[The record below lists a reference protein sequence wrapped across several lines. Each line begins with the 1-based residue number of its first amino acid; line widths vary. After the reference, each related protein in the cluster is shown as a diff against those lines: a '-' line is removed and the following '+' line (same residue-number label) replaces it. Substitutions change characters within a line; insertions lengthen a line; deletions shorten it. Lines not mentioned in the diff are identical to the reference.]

1 MGSLKSGIKQA
12 RLGAGAQR
20 SRMAFGKPR
29 WRNLLWLAVFFI
41 ILLWPIQRFVDSY
54 YLNDLNRR
62 NGQTIDL
69 FVANLLGTLQRYE
82 VLPQILGRLP
92 DVQQALLAPTDQSTL
107 HTTNQLLQHIQQ
119 QTGADVIY
127 LMDSQGLTL
136 AASNWNTKRSFV
148 GNSFAFRPYF
158 QGAVQNGRGE
168 FFGLGNISFKRG
180 YYFGSAV
187 YAEGAVIG
195 VIVVK
200 VDLDFTETLW
210 GQTPEQLLVTDKNGV
225 VILTSHADW
234 RFTATRELTAQE
246 QRSVAEHQPY
256 TSISPPR
263 IDLKLQDW
271 LILDKRLDEIGWH
284 VSVLAPRRLIN
295 QPVSTAMAVA
305 AASLLAVLLILGLL
319 MQRRRH
325 YLERI
330 AMDAHARHVLE
341 ENVRTRTQ
349 DLQTL
354 NSRLKQEV
362 LERESAQ
369 QELVRAQDE
378 LVQAGKLSAL
388 GIMSASISHE
398 LNQPLAAIRSYTDN
412 AKILLAKQRFV
423 EVQNNLDLVA
433 QLTER
438 MASIISHL
446 RAFARRDRLASEHVA
461 LQPAIDDA
469 LALTANRQ
477 RSLQVEIIR
486 DIPDATLWVEA
497 GETRL
502 RQVLSNLV
510 SNALDALSEKGMPRR
525 IWLNTR
531 REEGW
536 VVFSLRDNGSGF
548 STEAL
553 EQACEPFYTTKT
565 SARGLGLGLAIC
577 ATLIKALKGRLVFAN
592 HPDGG
597 AEVTLYLREIPSTVN
612 LRSSEDRFT

>member
-1 MGSLKSGIKQA
+1 MTFA
-12 RLGAGAQR
+12 
-20 SRMAFGKPR
+20 KPR
-29 WRNLLWLAVFFI
+29 WRNLLWLALFFL

-54 YLNDLNRR
+54 YLEGLNRK
-62 NGQTIDL
+62 NGQTLDL

-92 DVQQALLAPTDQSTL
+92 DVQQALLAPTDQETL
-107 HTTNQLLQHIQQ
+107 QVTNELLQRIQQ

-127 LMDSQGLTL
+127 LMDTQGLTL
-136 AASNWNTKRSFV
+136 AASNWNAERSFV
-148 GNSFAFRPYF
+148 GNTFAFRPYF
-158 QGAVQNGRGE
+158 QGALQGGTGE

-180 YYFGSAV
+180 YYFGHAV
-187 YAEGAVIG
+187 YAKGVVIG

-225 VILTSHADW
+225 VILTSQAEW

-246 QRSVAEHQPY
+246 QLSVAEHQPY
-256 TSISPPR
+256 TSISPKP
-263 IDLKLQDW
+263 INLKQQDW
-271 LILDKRLDEIGWH
+271 LTLDKRLDEMGWQ

-295 QPVSTAMAVA
+295 EPVSTAMAVVT
-305 AASLLAVLLILGLL
+305 ASLLAVLLILGLL

-330 AMDAHARHVLE
+330 AMDTHAKRVLE
-341 ENVRTRTQ
+341 ENVRTRTL

-412 AKILLAKQRFV
+412 AKILLEKQRFT
-423 EVQNNLDLVA
+423 EVRNNLDLVA

-438 MASIISHL
+438 MASIIIHL

-502 RQVLSNLV
+502 RQVLSNLL
-510 SNALDALSEKGMPRR
+510 SNALDALSEKGLPRR
-525 IWLNTR
+525 IWLSTQVK
-531 REEGW
+531 EGW
-536 VVFSLRDNGSGF
+536 VVLILRDNGTGF
-548 STEAL
+548 SAEAL
-553 EQACEPFYTTKT
+553 QQACEPFYTTKT

-577 ATLIKALKGRLVFAN
+577 ATLIKALKGRLLFAN
-592 HPDGG
+592 HPEGG
-597 AEVTLYLREIPSTVN
+597 AEVTLYLREIPSSVN

>member
-1 MGSLKSGIKQA
+1 
-12 RLGAGAQR
+12 
-20 SRMAFGKPR
+20 MASAKPR
-29 WRNLLWLAVFFI
+29 WRNLLWLALFFLT
-41 ILLWPIQRFVDSY
+41 LLWPIQRLVEGY
-54 YLNDLNRR
+54 YLEGLQRK
-62 NGQTIDL
+62 NGQTLDL

-82 VLPQILGRLP
+82 VLPEILGRLP
-92 DVQQALLAPTDQSTL
+92 NVQQALLTPAEPQALRTA
-107 HTTNQLLQHIQQ
+107 NQLLKRLQQ

-127 LMDSQGLTL
+127 LMDKQGLTL
-136 AASNWNTKRSFV
+136 AASNWDAERTFV
-148 GNSFAFRPYF
+148 GNNFAFRPYF
-158 QGAVQNGRGE
+158 YNALQGDTGV
-168 FFGLGNISFKRG
+168 FFGLGNTSFKRG

-187 YAEGAVIG
+187 YANGEVVG

-225 VILTSHADW
+225 VILTSHPDW
-234 RFTATRELTAQE
+234 RFSATRALTLAE
-246 QRSVAEHQPY
+246 QRSVVQHQPY
-256 TSISPPR
+256 TSISPAR
-263 IDLKLQDW
+263 INLNQRDW
-271 LILDKRLDEIGWH
+271 LTLEKPLDDMGWVVSILT
-284 VSVLAPRRLIN
+284 PQRLIN
-295 QPVSTAMAVA
+295 EPVRTAMAVA
-305 AASLLAVLLILGLL
+305 AASLLAVLLVLGLL

-330 AMDAHARHVLE
+330 AMDAHAKSVLE
-341 ENVRTRTQ
+341 DNVRTRTQ

-362 LERESAQ
+362 LERETAQ

-412 AKILLAKQRFV
+412 AKILLDQQRTV
-423 EVQNNLDLVA
+423 EVRNNLDLVA

-469 LALTANRQ
+469 LALSAKRQ
-477 RSLQVEIIR
+477 RNLQVDIVR

-502 RQVLSNLV
+502 RQVLSNLI
-510 SNALDALSEKGMPRR
+510 SNALDALSDRAMPRR
-525 IWLNTR
+525 IWLNTQVQD
-531 REEGW
+531 GW
-536 VVFSLRDNGSGF
+536 VVLVLRDNGPGF
-548 STEAL
+548 SEDAL
-553 EQACEPFYTTKT
+553 QQAFEPFYTTKT

-577 ATLIKALKGRLVFAN
+577 ATLMQALQGRLLLAN

-597 AEVTLYLREIPSTVN
+597 AEVTLYLREIPSSLN
-612 LRSSEDRFT
+612 LRSNEDRFE

>member
-1 MGSLKSGIKQA
+1 MTSA
-12 RLGAGAQR
+12 
-20 SRMAFGKPR
+20 KPR
-29 WRNLLWLAVFFI
+29 WRNLLWLALFFLV
-41 ILLWPIQRFVDSY
+41 LLLPTQRLVERY
-54 YLNDLNRR
+54 YLEGLQRKNS
-62 NGQTIDL
+62 QTLDL
-69 FVANLLGTLQRYE
+69 FAANLIGTLQRYE

-92 DVQQALLAPTDQSTL
+92 NVQQALLAPTDQQSL
-107 HTTNQLLQHIQQ
+107 HTANGLLQRIQQ

-127 LMDSQGLTL
+127 LMDTQGLTL
-136 AASNWNTKRSFV
+136 AASNWDAEDSFI
-148 GNSFAFRPYF
+148 GNNFAFRPYF
-158 QGAVQNGRGE
+158 YNALQGDTGV
-168 FFGLGNISFKRG
+168 FFGLGNTSFKRG

-187 YAEGAVIG
+187 YADGVVIG

-210 GQTPEQLLVTDKNGV
+210 GQTPDQLLVTDQNGV

-234 RFTATRELTAQE
+234 RFSATRQLTAPE
-246 QRSVAEHQPY
+246 QRSVNEHQPY
-256 TSISPPR
+256 TSVTPKQIN
-263 IDLKLQDW
+263 LQQQDW
-271 LILDKRLDEIGWH
+271 LTFDKYLDEVGWQ
-284 VSVLAPRRLIN
+284 VSILAPQRLIN
-295 QPVSTAMAVA
+295 EPVRTAMAVA
-305 AASLLAVLLILGLL
+305 TASLLAVLLILGLL

-330 AMDAHARHVLE
+330 AMETDAKQVLE

-412 AKILLAKQRFV
+412 AKILLDKQRFA
-423 EVQNNLDLVA
+423 EVRSNLDLVA

-438 MASIISHL
+438 MASIIKHL

-461 LQPAIDDA
+461 LQPAINDA
-469 LALTANRQ
+469 LALTATRQ
-477 RSLQVEIIR
+477 RSMQVEIIR
-486 DIPDATLWVEA
+486 DVPDATLWVEA

-502 RQVLSNLV
+502 RQVLSNLI
-510 SNALDALSEKGMPRR
+510 SNALDALSEKGLPRR

-531 REEGW
+531 VEDGW
-536 VVFSLRDNGSGF
+536 VVLILRDNGSGF
-548 STEAL
+548 SSEAL
-553 EQACEPFYTTKT
+553 QQACEPFYTTKT

-577 ATLIKALKGRLVFAN
+577 ATLIKALKGRLLFAN
-592 HPDGG
+592 HPEGG
-597 AEVTLYLREIPSTVN
+597 AQVTLYLREIPSSMN
-612 LRSSEDRFT
+612 LRSSEDRFE

>member
-1 MGSLKSGIKQA
+1 MTFA
-12 RLGAGAQR
+12 
-20 SRMAFGKPR
+20 KPR
-29 WRNLLWLAVFFI
+29 WRNLLWLALFFL
-41 ILLWPIQRFVDSY
+41 ILLWPIHRLVESY
-54 YLNDLNRR
+54 YLEGLQRK
-62 NGQTIDL
+62 NGQTLDL

-92 DVQQALLAPTDQSTL
+92 NVQEALLAPTDQQILHSTNDL
-107 HTTNQLLQHIQQ
+107 LKRIQL

-127 LMDSQGLTL
+127 LLDTQGLTL
-136 AASNWNTKRSFV
+136 AASNWDHERSFV
-148 GNSFAFRPYF
+148 GNNFAFRPYF
-158 QGAVQNGRGE
+158 HNALHNGTGE

-187 YAEGAVIG
+187 YANGVVIG

-225 VILTSHADW
+225 VILTSHAEW
-234 RFTATRELTAQE
+234 RFTATRPLTDQE
-246 QRSVAEHQPY
+246 QRSVAQHRPY
-256 TSISPPR
+256 TSIAPTR
-263 IDLKLQDW
+263 TQLKQQDW
-271 LILDKRLDEIGWH
+271 LTLQKGLDTIGWQ
-284 VSVLAPRRLIN
+284 VSILAPQRLIN
-295 QPVSTAMAVA
+295 EPVRTAMAVA
-305 AASLLAVLLILGLL
+305 TASLLAVLLILGLL

-330 AMDAHARHVLE
+330 AMDAHAKRVLE
-341 ENVRTRTQ
+341 DNVRTRTQ

-412 AKILLAKQRFV
+412 AKILLDQQRLD
-423 EVQNNLDLVA
+423 EVRNNLALVA

-502 RQVLSNLV
+502 RQVLSNLI
-510 SNALDALSEKGMPRR
+510 SNALDALSERSTPRR
-525 IWLNTR
+525 IWLNTQVQD
-531 REEGW
+531 GW
-536 VVFSLRDNGSGF
+536 VVLILRDNGPGF
-548 STEAL
+548 SAEAL
-553 EQACEPFYTTKT
+553 PQACEPFYTTKT

-577 ATLIKALKGRLVFAN
+577 ETLIKALKGRLLLAN

-597 AEVTLYLREIPSTVN
+597 AEVTLYLREIPSSVN
-612 LRSSEDRFT
+612 LCSNEDRFE

>member
-1 MGSLKSGIKQA
+1 MHSVKEA
-12 RLGAGAQR
+12 VNPVELGNDANKK
-20 SRMAFGKPR
+20 RMTFAKPR
-29 WRNLLWLAVFFI
+29 WRNLLWLALFFLT
-41 ILLWPIQRFVDSY
+41 LLWPIQRLVESY
-54 YLNDLNRR
+54 YLEGLQRK
-62 NGQTIDL
+62 NGQTLDL
-69 FVANLLGTLQRYE
+69 FVANLLGALQRYE

-92 DVQQALLAPTDQSTL
+92 NVQQTLLAPTDQEAL
-107 HTTNQLLQHIQQ
+107 HSTNQLLKRIQQ

-127 LMDSQGLTL
+127 LMDIHGLTL
-136 AASNWNTKRSFV
+136 AASNWDAERTFV
-148 GNSFAFRPYF
+148 GNNFAFRPYF
-158 QGAVQNGRGE
+158 YNALHGDTGF
-168 FFGLGNISFKRG
+168 FFGLGNTSFKRG

-187 YAEGAVIG
+187 YANDVVVG

-210 GQTPEQLLVTDKNGV
+210 GQTPEQLVVTDQNGV
-225 VILTSHADW
+225 VILTSHAEW
-234 RFTATRELTAQE
+234 RFTATRKLTAQE
-246 QRSVAEHQPY
+246 QRSVMEHQPY
-256 TSISPPR
+256 TSISPMRMNIKPR
-263 IDLKLQDW
+263 DW
-271 LILDKRLDEIGWH
+271 LTLEKPLDEIGWK
-284 VSVLAPRRLIN
+284 VSILTPQRLIN
-295 QPVSTAMAVA
+295 EPVRTAMAVVT
-305 AASLLAVLLILGLL
+305 ASLFAVLLILGLL

-330 AMDAHARHVLE
+330 AMDTHAKAVLE
-341 ENVRTRTQ
+341 ESVRTRTQ

-369 QELVRAQDE
+369 QDLVRAQDE

-388 GIMSASISHE
+388 GVMSASISHE

-412 AKILLAKQRFV
+412 AKILLDQQRTL
-423 EVQNNLDLVA
+423 EVRNNLDLIA

-502 RQVLSNLV
+502 RQVLSNLI
-510 SNALDALSEKGMPRR
+510 SNALDALSERATPRR
-525 IWLNTR
+525 IWLNTQVQD
-531 REEGW
+531 GW
-536 VVFSLRDNGSGF
+536 VVLVLHDNGPGF
-548 STEAL
+548 SAEAL
-553 EQACEPFYTTKT
+553 PQACEPFYTTKT

-577 ATLIKALKGRLVFAN
+577 ATLMKALQGRLLLAN

-597 AEVTLYLREIPSTVN
+597 AQVTLYLREIPSSVN
-612 LRSSEDRFT
+612 LRSNEDRFE

>member
-1 MGSLKSGIKQA
+1 MTSA
-12 RLGAGAQR
+12 
-20 SRMAFGKPR
+20 KPR
-29 WRNLLWLAVFFI
+29 WRNLLWLTLFFLA
-41 ILLWPIQRFVDSY
+41 LLWPIQRLVESY
-54 YLNDLNRR
+54 YLEGLQRK
-62 NGQTIDL
+62 NGQTLDL
-69 FVANLLGTLQRYE
+69 FVANLTGTLQRYE

-92 DVQQALLAPTDQSTL
+92 SVQQALLAPTDKQSVEVANT
-107 HTTNQLLQHIQQ
+107 LLQRIQQ

-127 LMDSQGLTL
+127 LMDTQGFTL
-136 AASNWNTKRSFV
+136 AASNWDAERSFV
-148 GNSFAFRPYF
+148 GNNFAFRPYF
-158 QGAVQNGRGE
+158 YNALQGDTGV
-168 FFGLGNISFKRG
+168 FFGLGNTSFKRG
-180 YYFGSAV
+180 YYFGNAV
-187 YAEGAVIG
+187 YANGVVIG

-210 GQTPEQLLVTDKNGV
+210 GKTPEQLVVTDQKGV
-225 VILTSHADW
+225 VILTSQPDW
-234 RFTATRELTAQE
+234 RFTATRKLTAQE
-246 QRSVAEHQPY
+246 QRSIAEHQPY
-256 TSISPPR
+256 TSITPER
-263 IDLKLQDW
+263 INLKHQDW
-271 LILDKRLDEIGWH
+271 LTFNKDLDDIGWQ
-284 VSVLAPRRLIN
+284 VSILAPQRLIN
-295 QPVSTAMAVA
+295 EPVRTAMAVA
-305 AASLLAVLLILGLL
+305 TASLLAILLILGLL

-330 AMDAHARHVLE
+330 AMDAYAKRVLE
-341 ENVRTRTQ
+341 DNVRTRTQ

-388 GIMSASISHE
+388 GVMSASISHE

-412 AKILLAKQRFV
+412 AKILLDKQRFA
-423 EVQNNLDLVA
+423 EVRSNLDLVA

-438 MASIISHL
+438 MASIIKHL

-486 DIPDATLWVEA
+486 DVPDATLWVEA

-502 RQVLSNLV
+502 RQVLSNLI
-510 SNALDALSEKGMPRR
+510 SNALDALSEKGLPRR

-531 REEGW
+531 VEEDW
-536 VVFSLRDNGSGF
+536 VVLILRDNGPGF
-548 STEAL
+548 SAEAL
-553 EQACEPFYTTKT
+553 QQACEPFYTTKT

-577 ATLIKALKGRLVFAN
+577 ETLIKALKGRLLFAN
-592 HPDGG
+592 HSEGG
-597 AEVTLYLREIPSTVN
+597 AEVTLYLRRISSSVN
-612 LRSSEDRFT
+612 LRASEDRFE

>member
-1 MGSLKSGIKQA
+1 MTSA
-12 RLGAGAQR
+12 
-20 SRMAFGKPR
+20 KPR
-29 WRNLLWLAVFFI
+29 WRNLLWLALFFLV
-41 ILLWPIQRFVDSY
+41 LLLPTQRLVERY
-54 YLNDLNRR
+54 YLEGLQRKNS
-62 NGQTIDL
+62 QTLDL
-69 FVANLLGTLQRYE
+69 FAANLIGTLQRYE

-92 DVQQALLAPTDQSTL
+92 NVQQALLAPTDQQSL
-107 HTTNQLLQHIQQ
+107 HTANGLLQRIQQ

-127 LMDSQGLTL
+127 LMDTQGLTL
-136 AASNWNTKRSFV
+136 AASNWDAERSFI
-148 GNSFAFRPYF
+148 GNNFAFRPYF
-158 QGAVQNGRGE
+158 YNALQGDTGV
-168 FFGLGNISFKRG
+168 FFGLGNTSFKRG

-187 YAEGAVIG
+187 YADGVVIG

-210 GQTPEQLLVTDKNGV
+210 GQTPDQLLVTDQNGV

-234 RFTATRELTAQE
+234 RFSATRQLTAPE
-246 QRSVAEHQPY
+246 QRSVNEHQPY
-256 TSISPPR
+256 TSVTPKQIN
-263 IDLKLQDW
+263 LQQQDW
-271 LILDKRLDEIGWH
+271 LTFDKYLDEVGWQ
-284 VSVLAPRRLIN
+284 VSILAPQRLIN
-295 QPVSTAMAVA
+295 EPVRTAMAVA
-305 AASLLAVLLILGLL
+305 TASLLAVLLILGLL

-330 AMDAHARHVLE
+330 AMETDAKQVLE

-412 AKILLAKQRFV
+412 AKILLDKQRFA
-423 EVQNNLDLVA
+423 EVRSNLDLVA

-438 MASIISHL
+438 MASIIKHL

-461 LQPAIDDA
+461 LQPAINDA
-469 LALTANRQ
+469 LALTATRQ
-477 RSLQVEIIR
+477 RSMQVEIIR
-486 DIPDATLWVEA
+486 DVPDATLWVEA

-502 RQVLSNLV
+502 RQVLSNLI
-510 SNALDALSEKGMPRR
+510 SNALDALSEKGLPRR

-531 REEGW
+531 VEDGW
-536 VVFSLRDNGSGF
+536 VVLILRDNGSGF
-548 STEAL
+548 SSEAL
-553 EQACEPFYTTKT
+553 QQACEPFYTTKT

-577 ATLIKALKGRLVFAN
+577 ATLIKALKGRLLFAN
-592 HPDGG
+592 HPEGG
-597 AEVTLYLREIPSTVN
+597 AQVTLYLREIPSSMN
-612 LRSSEDRFT
+612 LRSSEDRFE

>member
-1 MGSLKSGIKQA
+1 
-12 RLGAGAQR
+12 
-20 SRMAFGKPR
+20 MASAKPR
-29 WRNLLWLAVFFI
+29 WRNLLWLALFFL
-41 ILLWPIQRFVDSY
+41 ILLWPIQRMVDSY
-54 YLNDLNRR
+54 YLEGLQRK
-62 NGQTIDL
+62 NGQTLDL

-82 VLPQILGRLP
+82 VLPEILGRLP
-92 DVQQALLAPTDQSTL
+92 NVQQALLTPTDPQALRTA
-107 HTTNQLLQHIQQ
+107 NQLLKRLQQ

-127 LMDSQGLTL
+127 LMDKQGLTL
-136 AASNWNTKRSFV
+136 AASNWDAERTFV
-148 GNSFAFRPYF
+148 GNNFAFRPYF
-158 QGAVQNGRGE
+158 YNALQGDTGV
-168 FFGLGNISFKRG
+168 FFGLGNTSFKRG
-180 YYFGSAV
+180 YYFGGAV
-187 YAEGAVIG
+187 YANDMVVG

-225 VILTSHADW
+225 VILTSHPDW
-234 RFTATRELTAQE
+234 RFSATRALSVEE
-246 QRSVAEHQPY
+246 QRSVVQHQPY
-256 TSISPPR
+256 TSINPAR
-263 IDLKLQDW
+263 INLKQRDW
-271 LILDKRLDEIGWH
+271 LTLEKPLDEMGWI
-284 VSVLAPRRLIN
+284 VSILTPQRLIN
-295 QPVSTAMAVA
+295 EPVRTAMAVA

-330 AMDAHARHVLE
+330 AMDAHAKSVLE
-341 ENVRTRTQ
+341 DNVRTRTQ

-362 LERESAQ
+362 LERETAQ

-412 AKILLAKQRFV
+412 AKILLDQQRTV
-423 EVQNNLDLVA
+423 EVHNNLDLVA

-469 LALTANRQ
+469 LALTAKRQ
-477 RSLQVEIIR
+477 RNLQVDIIR

-502 RQVLSNLV
+502 RQVLSNLI
-510 SNALDALSEKGMPRR
+510 SNALDALSDRAMPRR
-525 IWLNTR
+525 IWLNTQVQ
-531 REEGW
+531 EGW
-536 VVFSLRDNGSGF
+536 VVLVLRDNGPGF
-548 STEAL
+548 SEEAL
-553 EQACEPFYTTKT
+553 QQAFEPFYTTKT

-577 ATLIKALKGRLVFAN
+577 ATLMQALQGRLHVAN

-597 AEVTLYLREIPSTVN
+597 AEVTLYLREIPSSMN
-612 LRSSEDRFT
+612 LRSNEDRFE

>member
-1 MGSLKSGIKQA
+1 MTSA
-12 RLGAGAQR
+12 
-20 SRMAFGKPR
+20 KPR
-29 WRNLLWLAVFFI
+29 WRNLLWLALFFLV
-41 ILLWPIQRFVDSY
+41 LLWPIQRLVESY
-54 YLNDLNRR
+54 YLEGLQRK
-62 NGQTIDL
+62 NGQTLDL
-69 FVANLLGTLQRYE
+69 FVANLTGTLQRYE

-92 DVQQALLAPTDQSTL
+92 SVQQALLAPADQQSV
-107 HTTNQLLQHIQQ
+107 HTANTLLQRIQQ

-127 LMDSQGLTL
+127 LMDTQGLTL
-136 AASNWNTKRSFV
+136 AASNWDVERSFA
-148 GNSFAFRPYF
+148 GNNFAFRPYF
-158 QGAVQNGRGE
+158 RDALRSGTGE

-180 YYFGSAV
+180 YYFGSPV
-187 YAEGAVIG
+187 HVEGQVIG

-210 GQTPEQLLVTDKNGV
+210 GQTPEQLVVTDKNGV
-225 VILTSHADW
+225 VILTSQPDW

-246 QRSVAEHQPY
+246 QYSVAEHQPY
-256 TSISPPR
+256 TSITPER
-263 IDLKLQDW
+263 IDLKQQDW
-271 LILDKRLDEIGWH
+271 LTFDKDLDDIGWQ
-284 VSVLAPRRLIN
+284 VSILAPQRLIN
-295 QPVSTAMAVA
+295 EPVRTAMAVA
-305 AASLLAVLLILGLL
+305 AASLLAVLLVLGLL

-330 AMDAHARHVLE
+330 AMDAHAKRVLE

-412 AKILLAKQRFV
+412 AKILLDKQRFA
-423 EVQNNLDLVA
+423 EVRSNLDLVA

-438 MASIISHL
+438 MASIIKHL

-486 DIPDATLWVEA
+486 DVPDATLWVEA

-502 RQVLSNLV
+502 RQVLSNLI
-510 SNALDALSEKGMPRR
+510 SNALDALSEKGLPRR

-531 REEGW
+531 VEEGW
-536 VVFSLRDNGSGF
+536 VVLILRDNGPGF
-548 STEAL
+548 SAEAL
-553 EQACEPFYTTKT
+553 QQACEPFYTTKT

-577 ATLIKALKGRLVFAN
+577 ETLIKALKGRLLFAN
-592 HPDGG
+592 HCEGG
-597 AEVTLYLREIPSTVN
+597 AEVTLYLRRISSSVN
-612 LRSSEDRFT
+612 LRASEDRFE

>member
-1 MGSLKSGIKQA
+1 MTSA
-12 RLGAGAQR
+12 
-20 SRMAFGKPR
+20 KPR
-29 WRNLLWLAVFFI
+29 WRNLLWLALFFI
-41 ILLWPIQRFVDSY
+41 TSLWPIQRLVEGY
-54 YLNDLNRR
+54 YLEGLQRK
-62 NGQTIDL
+62 NGQTLDL
-69 FVANLLGTLQRYE
+69 FVANLLGALQRYE

-92 DVQQALLAPTDQSTL
+92 DVQQALLAPADQQTQQ
-107 HTTNQLLQHIQQ
+107 TANQLLKRIQL

-127 LMDSQGLTL
+127 LMDAQGLTL
-136 AASNWNTKRSFV
+136 AASNWDAERSFV
-148 GNSFAFRPYF
+148 GNNFAFRPYF
-158 QGAVQNGRGE
+158 RNALHGDTGV
-168 FFGLGNISFKRG
+168 FFGLGNTSFKRG

-187 YAEGAVIG
+187 YADGVVVG

-210 GQTPEQLLVTDKNGV
+210 GHTPEQLVVTDKNGV
-225 VILTSHADW
+225 VILTSRADW
-234 RFTATRELTAQE
+234 RFTATRELTAKE
-246 QRSVAEHQPY
+246 QRSVVQHQPY
-256 TSISPPR
+256 TSIYPAR
-263 IDLKLQDW
+263 MDIKQQDW
-271 LILDKRLDEIGWH
+271 LTLDKPLDEIGWN
-284 VSVLAPRRLIN
+284 VSILAPQRLIN
-295 QPVSTAMAVA
+295 EPVRTAMAVA
-305 AASLLAVLLILGLL
+305 TASLLAVLLILGLL

-330 AMDAHARHVLE
+330 AMDAQAKRVLE
-341 ENVRTRTQ
+341 DNVRTRTQ

-412 AKILLAKQRFV
+412 AKILLNQQRTV
-423 EVQNNLDLVA
+423 EVRNNLDLVA

-446 RAFARRDRLASEHVA
+446 RAFARRDRQASEHVA

-469 LALTANRQ
+469 LALSANRQ
-477 RSLQVEIIR
+477 RSLQVDIIR

-502 RQVLSNLV
+502 RQVLSNLL
-510 SNALDALSEKGMPRR
+510 SNALDALSEKATPRR
-525 IWLNTR
+525 IWLNTQVQD
-531 REEGW
+531 GW
-536 VVFSLRDNGSGF
+536 VVLVLRDNGPGF
-548 STEAL
+548 SEEAL
-553 EQACEPFYTTKT
+553 QQAFEPFYTTKT

-577 ATLIKALKGRLVFAN
+577 ATLMKALHGRLLLAN
-592 HPDGG
+592 HPSGG
-597 AEVTLYLREIPSTVN
+597 AEVTLYLREIPSSMN
-612 LRSSEDRFT
+612 LRSNEDRFE

>member
-1 MGSLKSGIKQA
+1 MTSA
-12 RLGAGAQR
+12 
-20 SRMAFGKPR
+20 KPR
-29 WRNLLWLAVFFI
+29 WRNLLWLALFFLT
-41 ILLWPIQRFVDSY
+41 LLWPIQRLVESY
-54 YLNDLNRR
+54 YLEGLQRK
-62 NGQTIDL
+62 NGQTLDL
-69 FVANLLGTLQRYE
+69 FVANLLGTLKRYE

-92 DVQQALLAPTDQSTL
+92 TLQQALLEPAQPQALQTANELLKRIQVQTD
-107 HTTNQLLQHIQQ
+107 
-119 QTGADVIY
+119 ADVIY
-127 LMDSQGLTL
+127 LMDAEGLTL
-136 AASNWNTKRSFV
+136 AASNWDAERSFI
-148 GNSFAFRPYF
+148 GNNFAFRPYF
-158 QGAVQNGRGE
+158 RDALQGDTGV
-168 FFGLGNISFKRG
+168 FFGLGNTSFKRG

-187 YAEGAVIG
+187 YDKGVVIG

-200 VDLDFTETLW
+200 VDLDFTESLW
-210 GQTPEQLLVTDKNGV
+210 GQTPEQLVVTDKNGV
-225 VILTSHADW
+225 VILTSRTDW
-234 RFTATRELTAQE
+234 RFTATRTLSAQE

-256 TSISPPR
+256 TSIYPAR
-263 IDLKLQDW
+263 MEVKHADW
-271 LILDKRLDEIGWH
+271 LTFAKTLDEIGWQ
-284 VSVLAPRRLIN
+284 VSILAPQRLIN
-295 QPVSTAMAVA
+295 EPVRTAMAVMT
-305 AASLLAVLLILGLL
+305 ASLLAVLLILGLL

-330 AMDAHARHVLE
+330 AMDTQAKRVLE
-341 ENVRTRTQ
+341 ESVRTRTQ

-412 AKILLAKQRFV
+412 TKILLEHQRFDDV
-423 EVQNNLDLVA
+423 RNNLALVA

-502 RQVLSNLV
+502 RQVLNNLI
-510 SNALDALSEKGMPRR
+510 SNALDALSERGMPRR
-525 IWLNTR
+525 IWLNTQLQD
-531 REEGW
+531 GW
-536 VVFSLRDNGSGF
+536 VVLILRDNGPGF
-548 STEAL
+548 SAEAL
-553 EQACEPFYTTKT
+553 QQATEPFYTTKT

-577 ATLIKALKGRLVFAN
+577 DTLIKALQGRLVFAN
-592 HPDGG
+592 HPEGG
-597 AEVTLYLREIPSTVN
+597 AEVTLYLREIPSSVN
-612 LRSSEDRFT
+612 LRANEDRFE

>member
-1 MGSLKSGIKQA
+1 MTSA
-12 RLGAGAQR
+12 
-20 SRMAFGKPR
+20 KPR
-29 WRNLLWLAVFFI
+29 WRNLLWLTLFFLV
-41 ILLWPIQRFVDSY
+41 LLWPIQRLVESY
-54 YLNDLNRR
+54 YLEGLQRKT
-62 NGQTIDL
+62 GQTLDL
-69 FVANLLGTLQRYE
+69 FVANLTGTLQRYE

-92 DVQQALLAPTDQSTL
+92 SMQQALLAPTDQQSVQAA
-107 HTTNQLLQHIQQ
+107 NGLLQRIQQ

-127 LMDSQGLTL
+127 LMDAQGLTL
-136 AASNWNTKRSFV
+136 AASNWDAERSFV
-148 GNSFAFRPYF
+148 GNNFAFRPYF
-158 QGAVQNGRGE
+158 YNALQGDTGV
-168 FFGLGNISFKRG
+168 FFGLGNTSFKRG

-187 YAEGAVIG
+187 YANGVVIG

-210 GQTPEQLLVTDKNGV
+210 GKTPEQLVVTDQKGV
-225 VILTSHADW
+225 VILTSQPDW
-234 RFTATRELTAQE
+234 RFTATRKLTAQE
-246 QRSVAEHQPY
+246 QRSIAEHQPY
-256 TSISPPR
+256 TSITPER
-263 IDLKLQDW
+263 INLKQQNW
-271 LILDKRLDEIGWH
+271 LTFDKNLDDIGWQ
-284 VSVLAPRRLIN
+284 VSILAPQRLIN
-295 QPVSTAMAVA
+295 EPVRTAMAVA
-305 AASLLAVLLILGLL
+305 TASLLAVLLVLGLL

-330 AMDAHARHVLE
+330 AMDAHAKRELE

-362 LERESAQ
+362 LERELAQ

-412 AKILLAKQRFV
+412 AKILLDKQRFD
-423 EVQNNLDLVA
+423 EVRSNLDLVA

-438 MASIISHL
+438 MASIIKHL

-486 DIPDATLWVEA
+486 DVPDATLWVEA

-502 RQVLSNLV
+502 RQVLSNLI
-510 SNALDALSEKGMPRR
+510 SNALDALSEQGLPRR
-525 IWLNTR
+525 IWFNTR
-531 REEGW
+531 VEGDW
-536 VVFSLRDNGSGF
+536 VVLILRDNGPGF
-548 STEAL
+548 SAEAL
-553 EQACEPFYTTKT
+553 QQACEPFYTTKT

-577 ATLIKALKGRLVFAN
+577 ETLIKALKGRLLFAN
-592 HPDGG
+592 HSEGG
-597 AEVTLYLREIPSTVN
+597 AEVTLCLRRISSSMN
-612 LRSSEDRFT
+612 LRASEDRFE

>member
-1 MGSLKSGIKQA
+1 M
-12 RLGAGAQR
+12 QR
-20 SRMAFGKPR
+20 VRGMTFAKPR
-29 WRNLLWLAVFFI
+29 WRNLLWLALFFL

-54 YLNDLNRR
+54 YLEGLNRK
-62 NGQTIDL
+62 NGQTLDL

-92 DVQQALLAPTDQSTL
+92 DVQQALLEPTDQETL
-107 HTTNQLLQHIQQ
+107 QVTNELLQRIQQ

-127 LMDSQGLTL
+127 LMDTQGLTL
-136 AASNWNTKRSFV
+136 AASNWNAERSFV
-148 GNSFAFRPYF
+148 GNTFAFRPYF
-158 QGAVQNGRGE
+158 QGALQGGTGE

-180 YYFGSAV
+180 YYFGNAV
-187 YAEGAVIG
+187 YAKGVVIG

-225 VILTSHADW
+225 VILTSQAEW

-246 QRSVAEHQPY
+246 QLSVAKHQPY
-256 TSISPPR
+256 TSISPKL
-263 IDLKLQDW
+263 INLKQQDW
-271 LILDKRLDEIGWH
+271 LTLDKRLDEMGWQ

-295 QPVSTAMAVA
+295 EPVSTAMAVVT
-305 AASLLAVLLILGLL
+305 ASLFAVLLLLGLL

-330 AMDAHARHVLE
+330 AMDTHAKRVLE

-412 AKILLAKQRFV
+412 AKILLEKQRFT
-423 EVQNNLDLVA
+423 EVGNNLDLVA

-438 MASIISHL
+438 MASIIIHL

-502 RQVLSNLV
+502 RQVLSNVL
-510 SNALDALSEKGMPRR
+510 SNALDALSEKGLPRR
-525 IWLNTR
+525 IWLSTQVK
-531 REEGW
+531 EGW
-536 VVFSLRDNGSGF
+536 VVLILRDNGPGF
-548 STEAL
+548 SVEAL
-553 EQACEPFYTTKT
+553 QQACEPFYTTKT

-577 ATLIKALKGRLVFAN
+577 ATLIKALKGRLLFAN
-592 HPDGG
+592 HPEGG
-597 AEVTLYLREIPSTVN
+597 AEVTLYLREIPSSVN

>member
-1 MGSLKSGIKQA
+1 
-12 RLGAGAQR
+12 
-20 SRMAFGKPR
+20 MASAKPR
-29 WRNLLWLAVFFI
+29 WRNLLWLALFFLT
-41 ILLWPIQRFVDSY
+41 LLWPIQRLVEGY
-54 YLNDLNRR
+54 YLEGLQRK
-62 NGQTIDL
+62 NGQTLDL

-82 VLPQILGRLP
+82 VLPEILGRLP
-92 DVQQALLAPTDQSTL
+92 NVQQALLTPAEPQALRTA
-107 HTTNQLLQHIQQ
+107 NQLLKRLQQ

-127 LMDSQGLTL
+127 LMDKQGLTL
-136 AASNWNTKRSFV
+136 AASNWDAERTFV
-148 GNSFAFRPYF
+148 GNNFAFRPYF
-158 QGAVQNGRGE
+158 YNALQGDTGV
-168 FFGLGNISFKRG
+168 FFGLGNTSFKRG

-187 YAEGAVIG
+187 YANGEVVG

-225 VILTSHADW
+225 VILTSHPDW
-234 RFTATRELTAQE
+234 RFSATRALTLAE
-246 QRSVAEHQPY
+246 QRSVVQHQPY
-256 TSISPPR
+256 TSISPAR
-263 IDLKLQDW
+263 INLNQRDW
-271 LILDKRLDEIGWH
+271 LTLEKPLDDMGWVVSILT
-284 VSVLAPRRLIN
+284 PQRLIN
-295 QPVSTAMAVA
+295 EPVRTAMAVA
-305 AASLLAVLLILGLL
+305 AASLLAVLLVLGLL

-330 AMDAHARHVLE
+330 AMDAHAKSVLE
-341 ENVRTRTQ
+341 DNVRTRTQ

-362 LERESAQ
+362 LERETAQ

-412 AKILLAKQRFV
+412 AKILLDQQRTV
-423 EVQNNLDLVA
+423 EVRNNLDLVA

-469 LALTANRQ
+469 LALSAKRQ
-477 RSLQVEIIR
+477 RNLQVDIVR

-502 RQVLSNLV
+502 RQVLSNLI
-510 SNALDALSEKGMPRR
+510 SNALDALSDRAIPRR
-525 IWLNTR
+525 IWLNTQVQD
-531 REEGW
+531 GW
-536 VVFSLRDNGSGF
+536 VVLVLRDNGPGF
-548 STEAL
+548 SEDAL
-553 EQACEPFYTTKT
+553 QQAFEPFYTTKT

-577 ATLIKALKGRLVFAN
+577 ATLMQALQGRLLLAN

-597 AEVTLYLREIPSTVN
+597 AEVTLYLREIPSSLN
-612 LRSSEDRFT
+612 LRSNEDRFE